1 VARHALLLT
10 QIGVPQPRSNGAEQV
25 PKAIVAREANCAFVM
40 TDRELVAA
48 ARHAL
53 ANVENAQVLLRNP
66 LLPRDRRLSYG
77 TARFIVLNSLQSL
90 APASGGPSAQRE
102 RRLYGILVRCD
113 LNGEVHKSVIKS
125 MALSRRQ
132 FYRERHEALLRLAAI
147 VRQHVKNAQAQAQ
160 PTASTATIVD
170 LGDAAEAYIEALRAA
185 GQHRL
190 VWEEA
195 SAMARRNPGDPREV
209 DFLLVASEAARFLGE
224 AEHAQQALDL
234 CLATRGDSYWR
245 SLWIAS
251 SAMSLQ
257 WVGGESAA
265 ARTTFERAVGA
276 GPDERTLHG
285 KEATLLG
292 MMLSGAA
299 RLEVDCGR
307 WDRARSLIARASNL
321 LQNGTAARPQSLS
334 RLSALIFRVSSQ
346 LALYADGDRP
356 RSILS
361 FRAALDAARAS
372 GELGNVAETAIR
384 FAAALGPDDPQTAL
398 TYADYGLD
406 IARRFYPGD
415 RLSELTLTALP
426 LLLDER
432 GAEAAERAVSNART
446 NGLGKRDALYIDL
459 ADAKIAAHAGDDRSA
474 LERAE
479 EASASFFRLGIDAW
493 GCDAALVAIEACER
507 LGFLA
512 RAKRTL
518 SVMGD
523 VYARATAQTRV
534 RARRLQLPN
543 APNALL
549 PT

>member
-1 VARHALLLT
+1 
-10 QIGVPQPRSNGAEQV
+10 
-25 PKAIVAREANCAFVM
+25 M

-53 ANVENAQVLLRNP
+53 ADVENEQALLRSP
-66 LLPRDRRLSYG
+66 LLPRDHRLSYG
-77 TARFIVLNSLQSL
+77 TLRFIVLNALQSL
-90 APASGGPSAQRE
+90 APTSTGFAAQRE
-102 RRLYGILVRCD
+102 RRLYTILVRCD

-147 VRQHVKNAQAQAQ
+147 VRQHVKKAQARAE
-160 PTASTATIVD
+160 PTTSSATTVD

-190 VWEEA
+190 VFEEA
-195 SAMARRNPGDPREV
+195 SSLAQRNPGDSREV
-209 DFLLVASEAARFLGE
+209 DLWLVASEAARFLGD
-224 AEHAQQALDL
+224 AGRAQQALDR
-234 CLATRGDSYWR
+234 CLATCGDSYWR

-257 WVGGESAA
+257 WVSGESAA
-265 ARTTFERAVGA
+265 ARMTFERAVSA
-276 GPDERTLHG
+276 GPDEGTLHG

-299 RLEVDCGR
+299 RLEIDCGR
-307 WDRARSLIARASNL
+307 WDRARSLVARASNL
-321 LQNGTAARPQSLS
+321 LQNGTATKPQSLS
-334 RLSALIFRVSSQ
+334 RLSALIFRASSQ
-346 LALYADGDRP
+346 LTLYADGDRP

-372 GELGNVAETAIR
+372 GELGSVADTATR
-384 FAAALGPDDPQTAL
+384 FSAALAPDDPQAAL
-398 TYADYGLD
+398 AYADYGLE

-426 LLLDER
+426 LLLQQR
-432 GAEAAERAVSNART
+432 GGEAAERVVYNARRE
-446 NGLGKRDALYIDL
+446 GLGTRDTLYL
-459 ADAKIAAHAGDDRSA
+459 QLGDAKIAAHEGDYRAA
-474 LERAE
+474 LERVEDVA
-479 EASASFFRLGIDAW
+479 ASLFRLGIDAW
-493 GCDAALVAIEACER
+493 ACDAQLLAIEAYER
-507 LGFLA
+507 LGYYP
-512 RAKRTL
+512 RAKRAL

-523 VYARATAQTRV
+523 VLGRATADTRA
-534 RARRLQLPN
+534 RARRMQLPDAAN
-543 APNALL
+543 VML

>member
-1 VARHALLLT
+1 
-10 QIGVPQPRSNGAEQV
+10 
-25 PKAIVAREANCAFVM
+25 M

-53 ANVENAQVLLRNP
+53 ADVENEQALLRNP
-66 LLPRDRRLSYG
+66 LLPRNHTLSYG
-77 TARFIVLNSLQSL
+77 TLRFIVLNSLQSL
-90 APASGGPSAQRE
+90 APE
-102 RRLYGILVRCD
+102 RRIYTILVRCD

-125 MALSRRQ
+125 MTLSRRQ
-132 FYRERHEALLRLAAI
+132 FYRERHEALLRFAAI
-147 VRQHVKNAQAQAQ
+147 VRQHVNKAQMQVEPA
-160 PTASTATIVD
+160 PSSATLVD

-195 SAMARRNPGDPREV
+195 SSLARRNPGDPREV
-209 DFLLVASEAARFLGE
+209 DFLLVASEAARFSGDASL
-224 AEHAQQALDL
+224 AQQALDV

-257 WVGGESAA
+257 WVRGESAA
-265 ARTTFERAVGA
+265 ARATFERAVSA

-299 RLEVDCGR
+299 RLEIDCGR

-346 LALYADGDRP
+346 LALHADGDRP
-356 RSILS
+356 RSIMS

-372 GELGNVAETAIR
+372 GELGNVAETAVR

-398 TYADYGLD
+398 TYADYGLE

-415 RLSELTLTALP
+415 RFSELTLTALP
-426 LLLDER
+426 LLLHER
-432 GAEAAERAVSNART
+432 GGEAAERAVFNARQ
-446 NGLGKRDALYIDL
+446 NGLGARDALYLQL
-459 ADAKIAAHAGDDRSA
+459 AEAKISAHAGDDRTT

-479 EASASFFRLGIDAW
+479 SASSSLFRFGIDAW
-493 GCDAALVAIEACER
+493 ACDAQLLAIEASER
-507 LGFLA
+507 LGFHP
-512 RAKRTL
+512 RAKRAL

-523 VYARATAQTRV
+523 VFGRATADTRA
-534 RARRLQLPN
+534 RARRLQMPD
-543 APNALL
+543 ASSVML

>member
-1 VARHALLLT
+1 
-10 QIGVPQPRSNGAEQV
+10 
-25 PKAIVAREANCAFVM
+25 M

-53 ANVENAQVLLRNP
+53 ANVENEQLLLRNS
-66 LLPRDRRLSYG
+66 LLPRDHRLSYG
-77 TARFIVLNSLQSL
+77 TLRFIVLNSLQSL
-90 APASGGPSAQRE
+90 APASGGPAAQRE
-102 RRLYGILVRCD
+102 RRLCTILVRCD

-132 FYRERHEALLRLAAI
+132 FYRERHEALLRLAAT
-147 VRQHVKNAQAQAQ
+147 VRQHVDKAQGQAE
-160 PTASTATIVD
+160 PAPSSATLVD

-185 GQHRL
+185 GQHGL
-190 VWEEA
+190 VFEEA
-195 SAMARRNPGDPREV
+195 FSLAGRNPGDAREV
-209 DFLLVASEAARFLGE
+209 DFWLVASEAARFLGDVKRS
-224 AEHAQQALDL
+224 QQALDL

-245 SLWIAS
+245 SLWIAG

-257 WVGGESAA
+257 WVRGESAA
-265 ARTTFERAVGA
+265 ARATFERAVGA

-299 RLEVDCGR
+299 RLEIDCGR

-321 LQNGTAARPQSLS
+321 LQNGTAARPQSMS

-346 LALYADGDRP
+346 LALHADGDRP
-356 RSILS
+356 RSVLG

-372 GELGNVAETAIR
+372 GELGGVSDTAIR
-384 FAAALGPDDPQTAL
+384 FAAALAPDDAQTAL
-398 TYADYGLD
+398 TYADYGLE

-415 RLSELTLTALP
+415 RLSELTLAALP
-426 LLLDER
+426 LLLHER
-432 GAEAAERAVSNART
+432 GAEGAERAMVNARQDRL
-446 NGLGKRDALYIDL
+446 GLRDTLYL
-459 ADAKIAAHAGDDRSA
+459 QLGDAKIAARAGDYRSA

-479 EASASFFRLGIDAW
+479 DAAASFFRLGIDAW
-493 GCDAALVAIEACER
+493 ACDAQLIAIEACER
-507 LGFLA
+507 LGFHA
-512 RAKRTL
+512 RAKRAL

-523 VYARATAQTRV
+523 VLSRATAETRA
-534 RARRLQLPN
+534 RARRMHVSESLN
-543 APNALL
+543 VML